1 MGEEAVAI
9 RPGTAADAEDAALL
23 VHLADIERRGPS
35 PLDAGLRERT
45 AARMSDPHTFFYVA
59 ETPGLEGPAATA
71 AGMSGRLDGG
81 AGAPIPGLCHI
92 SMVAVRPGL
101 WGRGLGGL
109 VVDAVLAE
117 AARRGYDRAQLF
129 TQTANARAR
138 ALYERRGFALT
149 GQTGVDDLGD
159 EIVHYLLRLPAPPAA

>member
-1 MGEEAVAI
+1 MGEEAVTI
-9 RPGTAADAEDAALL
+9 RPGTAADVEGAALL
-23 VHLADIERRGPS
+23 MHLADVERRGPS

-45 AARMSDPHTFFYVA
+45 VARLSDPSTFFCVA
-59 ETPGLEGPAATA
+59 ETSGVEGPVATA

-117 AARRGYDRAQLF
+117 AVRRGYDRAQLF
-129 TQTANARAR
+129 TQTGNPRAR
-138 ALYERRGFALT
+138 ALYEGRGFALT
-149 GQTGVDDLGD
+149 GQAGVDDMGD
-159 EIVHYLLRLPAPPAA
+159 EIVHYLLRFPAPPTA